1 MLHFRICCWVFSCL
15 FSHPV
20 CRLAVEVEC
29 GLTMEGVALN
39 WHAEQRFDKNLEI
52 KVPVLQKDTDRPLEP
67 GGLLGL
73 FVSTR
78 VNVFAG

>member
-1 MLHFRICCWVFSCL
+1 M
-15 FSHPV
+15 

-29 GLTMEGVALN
+29 GQTTEGVALN
-39 WHAEQRFDKNLEI
+39 WRAEQSFYQSLEI

-67 GGLLGL
+67 CGLLGH

-78 VNVFAG
+78 VDVFAG